1 MVDALL
7 VCVYCL
13 NCCNDHVIG
22 EFKSVCFFMTF
33 YVVNVHRNIDR
44 HSLQGLRNFEID
56 GLDCHVITTEYIARV
71 IE

>member
-1 MVDALL
+1 
-7 VCVYCL
+7 
-13 NCCNDHVIG
+13 
-22 EFKSVCFFMTF
+22 MTF

-44 HSLQGLRNFEID
+44 HSLQSLRNFEID